1 MEIQRGPREAA
12 VCSKH
17 HQTEKALDMCMV
29 LVSTLP
35 RAFQKRKAAPT
46 HPLEEKSTHR
56 ICREPS
62 ASYQLIKAHAPK
74 LRSDAHEKR
83 ALSLLSY
90 TLRKLS
96 WETSPSPSFSPLPEW

>member
-46 HPLEEKSTHR
+46 HPLEEKIYAQDLQGAKRLSVHKG
-56 ICREPS
+56 S
-62 ASYQLIKAHAPK
+62 
-74 LRSDAHEKR
+74 RSQAEK
-83 ALSLLSY
+83 
-90 TLRKLS
+90 
-96 WETSPSPSFSPLPEW
+96 